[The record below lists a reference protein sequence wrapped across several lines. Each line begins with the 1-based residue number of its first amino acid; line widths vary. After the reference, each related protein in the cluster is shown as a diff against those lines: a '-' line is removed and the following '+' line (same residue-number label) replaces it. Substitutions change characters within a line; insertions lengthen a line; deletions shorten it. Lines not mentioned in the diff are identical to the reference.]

1 MEQVRVERL
10 DHLGLLAAVI
20 KDLGLIDMIDKRLVP
35 DEQERITPGEAVAG
49 MILNGLG
56 FANRPLSLTPQFF
69 ANKPL
74 DLLFRHGI
82 DAEMFNRFKLG
93 RTLDDASAYGC
104 DLLFQELAL
113 AICAQEGIDLRF
125 NHLATTS
132 FSLTGEYVP
141 ESDEHAI
148 CITHGYSKD
157 HRPDLK
163 QAVLELMV
171 SQDGG
176 VPFVSKSWDGNT
188 SDTQVFQQRAEALI
202 RAFKD
207 TPTPRYLVA
216 DAKLYCEDNAVQ
228 LAKLGFITRIPAT
241 LKVVSQ
247 VIGQAL
253 QWDTWQTFDTNTR
266 YQPLALCHYGMAQR
280 WLVVSSQAALE
291 RAEARLKKAQQREDE
306 VIQKQLFHLQAQRF
320 CTPEAAHDALAA
332 LAKRWKYHYIVSS
345 HLTEHKRYAGKGRPT
360 PSTPLKASVWQIQV
374 HVQADDK
381 MLEQAKQIQ
390 ACYILGTNI
399 DPSELHDTE
408 VITAYKGQAHVEG
421 GFRFLKDPLFFVS
434 SLFVKKPNRIE
445 GLLMVMTLALLVYSV
460 AQRRLRAQLATR
472 QETVPNQIHHP
483 TTSPTLRWV
492 FQLLEG
498 IHRVRMTLQGQVHD
512 LIEGLNDVQIKILR
526 LFGNEVCR
534 LYQISTG

>member
-1 MEQVRVERL
+1 MEQVRIERL
-10 DHLGLLAAVI
+10 DHLGLIASVI
-20 KDLGLIDMIDKRLVP
+20 KDLGLIAMIDRRLVP
-35 DEQERITPGEAVAG
+35 DDQEVITPGEAVAA

-74 DLLFRHGI
+74 DLLFRAGL

-93 RTLDDASAYGC
+93 RTLDQAHAYGC
-104 DLLFQELAL
+104 PLLFEELAL
-113 AICAQEGIDLRF
+113 SVCTQEGIDLRF
-125 NHLATTS
+125 NHLDTTS
-132 FSLTGEYVP
+132 FSLTGDYVP
-141 ESDEHAI
+141 DSDGCAI

-188 SDTQVFQQRAEALI
+188 SDTQVFQQRAEALL

-207 TPTPRYLVA
+207 TPTTRYLVA
-216 DAKLYCEDNAVQ
+216 DAKLYCEDNAVH

-247 VIGQAL
+247 VIDQAL
-253 QWDTWQTFDTNTR
+253 QWDTWQPFDGNTR
-266 YQPLALCHYGMAQR
+266 YQSLALGHYGMVQR
-280 WLVVSSQAALE
+280 WLVVYSQVAWE
-291 RAEARLKKAQQREDE
+291 RAEATLKKAHQRENE
-306 VIQKQLFHLQAQRF
+306 AITKQLFHLQATRF
-320 CTPEAAHDALAA
+320 GTPQAAQEALLA
-332 LAKRWKYHYIVSS
+332 LAKRWQYHSVKSS
-345 HLTEHKRYAGKGRPT
+345 HLTEYKRYAGKGRPT
-360 PSTPLKASVWQIQV
+360 TSTPLKASEWQIQAQ
-374 HVQADDK
+374 VQTDDHAIEQDK
-381 MLEQAKQIQ
+381 QAK
-390 ACYILGTNI
+390 ACFVLGTNI
-399 DPSELHDTE
+399 GACALSDPE
-408 VITAYKGQAHVEG
+408 VIAAYKGQSHVEG

-434 SLFVKKPNRIE
+434 SLFVKKPSRIE

-460 AQRRLRAQLATR
+460 AQRRLRAQLAAR
-472 QETVPNQIHHP
+472 QETVPNQISQP
-483 TTSPTLRWV
+483 TPSPTLRWV

-498 IHRVRMTLQGQVHD
+498 IHRIRMTVQGQAHD
-512 LIEGLNDVQIKILR
+512 LIEGLTDVQIKILR
-526 LFGNEVCR
+526 LFGPEVCR

>member
-10 DHLGLLAAVI
+10 DHLGLIASVI
-20 KDLGLIDMIDKRLVP
+20 KDLGLIDMIDRRLVP
-35 DEQERITPGEAVAG
+35 DEQEMITPGEAVAA

-74 DLLFRHGI
+74 DLLFREGI

-93 RTLDDASAYGC
+93 RTLDEASAYGC
-104 DLLFQELAL
+104 DLLFEELAR
-113 AICAQEGIDLRF
+113 AICTQEGIELRF
-125 NHLATTS
+125 NHLDTTS
-132 FSLTGEYVP
+132 FSLTGEYLP
-141 ESDEHAI
+141 ASDEHAI
-148 CITHGYSKD
+148 HITHGYSKD

-188 SDTQVFQQRAEALI
+188 SDTQVFQQRAEALL

-207 TPTPRYLVA
+207 TPSPRYLVA
-216 DAKLYCEDNAVQ
+216 DAKLSGEDNAAH
-228 LAKLGFITRIPAT
+228 LAKFGFITRIPAT

-253 QWDTWQTFDTNTR
+253 QWDTWQSFDATTR
-266 YQPLALCHYGMAQR
+266 YQSLALCHYGMAQR
-280 WLVVSSQAALE
+280 WLVVSSQAACE
-291 RAEARLKKAQQREDE
+291 RAEATLKKAIQREDE
-306 VIQKQLFHLQAQRF
+306 AITKQLFHLQAQRF
-320 CTPEAAHDALAA
+320 GTPEAAQEALSA
-332 LAKRWKYHYIVSS
+332 LAKRWKYHCVESS

-360 PSTPLKASVWQIQV
+360 ARTPLKASAWQIQAQV
-374 HVQADDK
+374 LTDDEA
-381 MLEQAKQIQ
+381 LAQAKQVK

-399 DPSELHDTE
+399 DASELSDTE
-408 VITAYKGQAHVEG
+408 IIAAYKGQAHVEG

-460 AQRRLRAQLATR
+460 AQRRLRAQLAKH
-472 QETVPNQIHHP
+472 QETVPNQIHQP
-483 TTSPTLRWV
+483 TPSPTLRWV

-498 IHRVRMTLQGQVHD
+498 IHRVRMTVQGQMHD

-534 LYQISTG
+534 LYQISPG